1 MSDLK
6 AGQLIGEG
14 TFGHCIAG
22 SYKGVPTAFKIFKD
36 LSDYEEVHT
45 EANFLIPEIPSHLG
59 IPTLIGVC
67 TSSKPF
73 VLATKLCETVGK
85 PETFSSFLRGQ
96 QKFSKPNLPLALK
109 LLLSIGEVLN

>member
-1 MSDLK
+1 MRELLDIAVKDLTK
-6 AGQLIGEG
+6 VFLGN
-14 TFGHCIAG
+14 TFC
-22 SYKGVPTAFKIFKD
+22 KTFVTAFKIFND

-45 EANFLIPEIPSHLG
+45 QANFLLKIPSHLG
-59 IPTLIGVC
+59 IPMLIGVC

-73 VLATKLCETVGK
+73 FLATKLCETVGK